1 MDKAL
6 KEKREK
12 EKKAENLLDSI
23 DNYLMQEL
31 GIASPEFEE
40 KNPLIYEIGAK
51 FLKHERW
58 DTEYWKSIYI
68 ETEKAIQNENIKS

>member
-1 MDKAL
+1 MFRSLFLYVSCRRSEVPEVPVSPLKIQSKIVAIMDKAL

-12 EKKAENLLDSI
+12 EKKAENLLNSI

-40 KNPLIYEIGAK
+40 KT
-51 FLKHERW
+51 H
-58 DTEYWKSIYI
+58 
-68 ETEKAIQNENIKS
+68 

>member
-12 EKKAENLLDSI
+12 EKKAENLLNSI

-40 KNPLIYEIGAK
+40 KT
-51 FLKHERW
+51 H
-58 DTEYWKSIYI
+58 
-68 ETEKAIQNENIKS
+68 